1 MKVERKDEL
10 LAGGDSDNLLTG
22 EYTLLPSQQSVA
34 APAEEESVADEPVHA
49 AYDSGE
55 LVAMA
60 RAYYEAQSGF
70 FAPETECT
78 ENEDGTY
85 TIHLYEIVE
94 NEKENTWH
102 TATSCWYTVDA
113 SGRGSD
119 DITGAQ
125 ITLPPLSLADTATY
139 VGSPVKLR
147 YIENGEARN
156 EWEITDSKALTS
168 CLEALRQ
175 LQTGRET
182 ELRATDVEEAFI
194 FEFQDG
200 SVWGLSFEE
209 GDLLK
214 DNVRYE
220 TDGYA
225 AVKEPISN
233 YLKEEWQ

>member
-1 MKVERKDEL
+1 M
-10 LAGGDSDNLLTG
+10 
-22 EYTLLPSQQSVA
+22 
-34 APAEEESVADEPVHA
+34 
-49 AYDSGE
+49 
-55 LVAMA
+55 
-60 RAYYEAQSGF
+60 
-70 FAPETECT
+70 
-78 ENEDGTY
+78 
-85 TIHLYEIVE
+85 
-94 NEKENTWH
+94 H

-194 FEFQDG
+194 FDFRTEVSG
-200 SVWGLSFEE
+200 GCPLRR
-209 GDLLK
+209 G
-214 DNVRYE
+214 
-220 TDGYA
+220 
-225 AVKEPISN
+225 IC
-233 YLKEEWQ
+233 